1 MNARRIV
8 IKSGQVCGFADEVAI
23 DGVRIETVTKT
34 RVSHVWPANIAL
46 RAIFIALRAVVRDES
61 KVAGWTRTWGG
72 IWKGVIDR
80 EEFGPF
86 SDRSEAIRFEKQK
99 IYEQGKLK

>member
-61 KVAGWTRTWGG
+61 KVAGWTRTWGC
-72 IWKGVIDR
+72 IWKVVIDR
-80 EEFGPF
+80 
-86 SDRSEAIRFEKQK
+86 
-99 IYEQGKLK
+99 

>member
-61 KVAGWTRTWGG
+61 KVAGWTRTWGC
-72 IWKGVIDR
+72 IWKVVI
-80 EEFGPF
+80 GPF